1 MFSVFGI
8 DPKEMIIIITDKL
21 EDDVEVPDSWQEKAK
36 EIRLNLNSTKCSVT
50 VVKCMDCVGKKKD
63 SPECGSNETAQI
75 IH

>member
-36 EIRLNLNSTKCSVT
+36 NISAKCSVT
-50 VVKCMDCVGKKKD
+50 VVKCMDCVGKEKHN
-63 SPECGSNETAQI
+63 SPECGNNETAQI